1 MVILPRNKY
10 ITMDNN
16 AVAER
21 IKFLMKELNYR
32 QVDFAQKIDIDTSNL
47 SKYLNGRLAMSEA
60 LINKIVVNLGVSKQW
75 LETGE
80 DLPFAKQQPQQLVT
94 VPDTH
99 IVTQPTAAVAKRG
112 TPVYDIDVTAGYLP
126 QARMFTDD
134 QIVGYVDLPDMTSS
148 QCRIVRVSGDSMS
161 PVIRNGDYIA
171 VRELSNLRQIFWGQ
185 IYVVILDDY
194 RMVKYIRRH
203 DDPSMVILRSENKR
217 YDDMIIYREEIRDL
231 MFVQNIIHVDTRM

>member
-1 MVILPRNKY
+1 MA
-10 ITMDNN
+10 DNE
-16 AVAER
+16 VAKR

-32 QVDFAQKIDIDTSNL
+32 QVDFAQKIDVDTSNL
-47 SKYLNGRLAMSEA
+47 SKYLNGRLAMSDA

-80 DLPFAKQQPQQLVT
+80 DLPFAKQQPQQLIT
-94 VPDTH
+94 VPESR
-99 IVTQPTAAVAKRG
+99 IVTEPTKALVKKG
-112 TPVYDIDVTAGYLP
+112 TPVYDIDVTAGYQP

-134 QIVGYVDLPDMTSS
+134 QIIGFVDLPDMTSTN
-148 QCRIVRVSGDSMS
+148 CRIVRVSGDSMS
-161 PVIRNGDYIA
+161 PVIRSGDYIA

-194 RMVKYIRRH
+194 RMVKYIRHH
-203 DDPSMVILRSENKR
+203 DDPALVILRSENKR
-217 YDDMIIYREEIRDL
+217 YDDMVIERNEIRDL

>member
-1 MVILPRNKY
+1 MA
-10 ITMDNN
+10 DNE
-16 AVAER
+16 VAKR

-32 QVDFAQKIDIDTSNL
+32 QVDFAQKIDVDTSNL
-47 SKYLNGRLAMSEA
+47 SKYLNGKLAMSDA

-80 DLPFAKQQPQQLVT
+80 DLPFAKQQPQQLIT
-94 VPDTH
+94 VPESR
-99 IVTQPTAAVAKRG
+99 IVTEPTKALVKKG
-112 TPVYDIDVTAGYLP
+112 TPVYDIDVTAGYQP

-134 QIVGYVDLPDMTSS
+134 QIIGFVDLPDMTSTN
-148 QCRIVRVSGDSMS
+148 CRIVRVSGDSMS
-161 PVIRNGDYIA
+161 PVIRSGDYIA

-194 RMVKYIRRH
+194 RLVKYVRRH
-203 DDPSMVILRSENKR
+203 DDPSMVILRSENRR
-217 YDDMIIYREEIRDL
+217 YDDMEIDRADIRDL

>member
-1 MVILPRNKY
+1 MA
-10 ITMDNN
+10 DNE
-16 AVAER
+16 VAKR

-32 QVDFAQKIDIDTSNL
+32 QVDFAQKIDVDTSNL
-47 SKYLNGRLAMSEA
+47 SKYLNGRLAMSDA

-80 DLPFAKQQPQQLVT
+80 DLPFAKQQPQQLIT
-94 VPDTH
+94 VPESR
-99 IVTQPTAAVAKRG
+99 IVTEPTKALVKKG
-112 TPVYDIDVTAGYLP
+112 TPVYDIDVTAGYQP

-134 QIVGYVDLPDMTSS
+134 QIIGFVDLPDMTSTN
-148 QCRIVRVSGDSMS
+148 CRIVRVSGDSMS
-161 PVIRNGDYIA
+161 PVIRSGDYIA

-194 RMVKYIRRH
+194 RLVKYVRRH
-203 DDPSMVILRSENKR
+203 DDPSMVILRSENRR
-217 YDDMIIYREEIRDL
+217 YDDMEIDRAYIRDL

>member
-1 MVILPRNKY
+1 MA
-10 ITMDNN
+10 DNE
-16 AVAER
+16 VAKR

-32 QVDFAQKIDIDTSNL
+32 QVDFAQKIDVDTSNL
-47 SKYLNGRLAMSEA
+47 SKYLNGRLAMSDA

-80 DLPFAKQQPQQLVT
+80 DLPFAKQQPQQLIT
-94 VPDTH
+94 VPKSR
-99 IVTQPTAAVAKRG
+99 IVTEPTKALVKKG
-112 TPVYDIDVTAGYLP
+112 TPVYDIDVTAGYQP

-134 QIVGYVDLPDMTSS
+134 QIIGFVDLPDMTSTN
-148 QCRIVRVSGDSMS
+148 CRIVRVSGDSMS
-161 PVIRNGDYIA
+161 PVIRSGDYIA

-194 RMVKYIRRH
+194 RLVKYVRRH
-203 DDPSMVILRSENKR
+203 DDPSMVILRSENRR
-217 YDDMIIYREEIRDL
+217 YDDMEIDRADIRDL

>member
-1 MVILPRNKY
+1 MADKEI
-10 ITMDNN
+10 
-16 AVAER
+16 AER

-32 QVDFAQKIDIDTSNL
+32 QVDFAQRIDVDTSNL

-80 DLPFAKQQPQQLVT
+80 DLPFAKQQPQSLVT
-94 VPDTH
+94 VPESH
-99 IVTQPTAAVAKRG
+99 IVVGSNVAKRG
-112 TPVYDIDVTAGYLP
+112 TPVYDIDVTAGYQP

-134 QIVGYVDLPDMTSS
+134 QIVGFVDLPDVMNS

-185 IYVVILDDY
+185 IYVILLDDY
-194 RMVKYIRRH
+194 RLVKYIRRH

-217 YDDMIIYREEIRDL
+217 YDDMEVARSEIRDL
-231 MFVQNIIHVDTRM
+231 MFVQNILHVDTRM

>member
-1 MVILPRNKY
+1 M
-10 ITMDNN
+10 TDNE
-16 AVAER
+16 VAKR

-32 QVDFAQKIDIDTSNL
+32 QVDFAQKIDVDTSNL
-47 SKYLNGRLAMSEA
+47 SKYLNGRLAMSDA

-80 DLPFAKQQPQQLVT
+80 DLPFAKQQPQQLIT
-94 VPDTH
+94 VPESR
-99 IVTQPTAAVAKRG
+99 IVTEPTKALVKKG
-112 TPVYDIDVTAGYLP
+112 TPVYDIDVTAGYQP

-134 QIVGYVDLPDMTSS
+134 QIIGFVDLPDMTSTN
-148 QCRIVRVSGDSMS
+148 CRIVRVSGDSMS
-161 PVIRNGDYIA
+161 PVIRSGDYIA

-194 RMVKYIRRH
+194 RLVKYVRRH
-203 DDPSMVILRSENKR
+203 DDPSMVILRSENRR
-217 YDDMIIYREEIRDL
+217 YDDMEIDRADIRDL

>member
-1 MVILPRNKY
+1 MTNN
-10 ITMDNN
+10 MADNE
-16 AVAER
+16 VAKR

-32 QVDFAQKIDIDTSNL
+32 QVDFAQKIDVDTSNL
-47 SKYLNGRLAMSEA
+47 SKYLNGRLAMSDA

-80 DLPFAKQQPQQLVT
+80 DLPFAKQQPQQLIT
-94 VPDTH
+94 VPESR
-99 IVTQPTAAVAKRG
+99 IVTEPTKALVKKG
-112 TPVYDIDVTAGYLP
+112 TPVYDIDVTAGYQP

-134 QIVGYVDLPDMTSS
+134 QIIGFVDLPDMTSTN
-148 QCRIVRVSGDSMS
+148 CRIVRVSGDSMS
-161 PVIRNGDYIA
+161 PVIRSGDYIA

-194 RMVKYIRRH
+194 RLVKYVRRH
-203 DDPSMVILRSENKR
+203 DDPSMVILRSENRR
-217 YDDMIIYREEIRDL
+217 YDDMEIDRADIRDL

>member
-1 MVILPRNKY
+1 MA
-10 ITMDNN
+10 DNE
-16 AVAER
+16 VAKR

-32 QVDFAQKIDIDTSNL
+32 QVDFAQKIDVDTSNL
-47 SKYLNGRLAMSEA
+47 SKYLNGRLAMSDA

-80 DLPFAKQQPQQLVT
+80 DLPFAKQQPQQLIT
-94 VPDTH
+94 MPESRIITE
-99 IVTQPTAAVAKRG
+99 PTKALVKKG
-112 TPVYDIDVTAGYLP
+112 TPVYDIDVTAGYQP

-134 QIVGYVDLPDMTSS
+134 QIIGFVDLPDMTSTN
-148 QCRIVRVSGDSMS
+148 CRIVRVSGDSMS
-161 PVIRNGDYIA
+161 PVIRSGDYIA

-194 RMVKYIRRH
+194 RLVKYVRRH
-203 DDPSMVILRSENKR
+203 DDPSMVILRSENRR
-217 YDDMIIYREEIRDL
+217 YDDMEIDRADIRDL

>member
-1 MVILPRNKY
+1 MTND
-10 ITMDNN
+10 MADNE
-16 AVAER
+16 VAKR

-32 QVDFAQKIDIDTSNL
+32 QVDFAQKIDVDTSNL
-47 SKYLNGRLAMSEA
+47 SKYLNGRLAMSDA

-80 DLPFAKQQPQQLVT
+80 DLPFAKQQPQQLIT
-94 VPDTH
+94 VPESR
-99 IVTQPTAAVAKRG
+99 IVTEPTKALVKKG
-112 TPVYDIDVTAGYLP
+112 TPVYDIDVTAGYQP

-134 QIVGYVDLPDMTSS
+134 QIIGFVDLPDMTSTN
-148 QCRIVRVSGDSMS
+148 CRIVRVSGDSMN
-161 PVIRNGDYIA
+161 PVIRSGDYIA

-194 RMVKYIRRH
+194 RLVKYVRRH
-203 DDPSMVILRSENKR
+203 DDPSMVILRSENRR
-217 YDDMIIYREEIRDL
+217 YDDMEIDRADIRDL

>member
-1 MVILPRNKY
+1 
-10 ITMDNN
+10 MDNN

-32 QVDFAQKIDIDTSNL
+32 QVDFAQKIDVDTSNL

-99 IVTQPTAAVAKRG
+99 IVTEPSVATVTVSNGLQPTSGPAAPAIQAAVNPTG
-112 TPVYDIDVTAGYLP
+112 
-126 QARMFTDD
+126 
-134 QIVGYVDLPDMTSS
+134 S
-148 QCRIVRVSGDSMS
+148 
-161 PVIRNGDYIA
+161 
-171 VRELSNLRQIFWGQ
+171 
-185 IYVVILDDY
+185 
-194 RMVKYIRRH
+194 RRW
-203 DDPSMVILRSENKR
+203 
-217 YDDMIIYREEIRDL
+217 MI
-231 MFVQNIIHVDTRM
+231 

>member
-1 MVILPRNKY
+1 
-10 ITMDNN
+10 MDNN

-94 VPDTH
+94 VPDTR
-99 IVTQPTAAVAKRG
+99 IVTQPSATMAKRG
-112 TPVYDIDVTAGYLP
+112 TPVYDIDVTAGYQP

-134 QIVGYVDLPDMTSS
+134 QIVGFVDLPDMTSS

-185 IYVVILDDY
+185 IYVVQLDDF
-194 RMVKYIRRH
+194 RLVKYVRRH
-203 DDPSMVILRSENKR
+203 TDPNMVVLRSENPN
-217 YDDMIIYREEIRDL
+217 YDDMDVPRSDIREMMIVKQIL
-231 MFVQNIIHVDTRM
+231 HVDNRL